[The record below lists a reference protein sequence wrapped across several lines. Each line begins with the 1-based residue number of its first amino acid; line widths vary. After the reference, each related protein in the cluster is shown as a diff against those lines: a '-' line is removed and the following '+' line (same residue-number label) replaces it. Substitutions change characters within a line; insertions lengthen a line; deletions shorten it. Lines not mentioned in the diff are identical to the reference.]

1 MCIRDSRNTGNNPMV
16 LLLLVPSD
24 LLFQLNVSGEY
35 EINETFLPSG
45 WEIKSTNDIILLFSL
60 DGSNLVNEKLFEYSG
75 KLDIQSSIITDW
87 FGSDVDVNVLV
98 NLYHQRLSNTLNQ
111 NVLLEAKIETMKR
124 DFEEEKNSLLQDIAE
139 LQEKMESA
147 PKPKKPT
154 NNIASR

>member
-1 MCIRDSRNTGNNPMV
+1 MQQPNN
-16 LLLLVPSD
+16 
-24 LLFQLNVSGEY
+24 
-35 EINETFLPSG
+35 
-45 WEIKSTNDIILLFSL
+45 
-60 DGSNLVNEKLFEYSG
+60 
-75 KLDIQSSIITDW
+75 
-87 FGSDVDVNVLV
+87 GSDVDVNVLV

-139 LQEKMESA
+139 LQEKIDSS